1 MKLGNKVTNCIWDN
15 CAKQIV
21 EGYVYVKM
29 DDIIK
34 IDIDNED
41 LIMDDLEITP
51 KVITKEIVVR
61 EEVNMDSVANYLV
74 NEGFKYEVSVDGE
87 SEFWSKYTTK
97 K

>member
-61 EEVNMDSVANYLV
+61 EEVNMDSVANYLIS
-74 NEGFKYEVSVDGE
+74 EGFKYKE
-87 SEFWSKYTTK
+87 SLEGKSKMWIK

>member
-1 MKLGNKVTNCIWDN
+1 MNLDNKITNCIWDK

-21 EGYVYVKM
+21 DGYVYVKM

-34 IDIDNED
+34 IDIDKED

-51 KVITKEIVVR
+51 VVR
-61 EEVNMDSVANYLV
+61 EKVNMDSVANYLIS
-74 NEGFKYEVSVDGE
+74 EGFKYEE
-87 SEFWSKYTTK
+87 SLEGKSKMWTK

>member
-1 MKLGNKVTNCIWDN
+1 MKLNNKITSCIWDN

-34 IDIDNED
+34 ININNED

-51 KVITKEIVVR
+51 KIITKEVVVK
-61 EEVNMDSVANYLV
+61 EEINEDSVANYLV
-74 NEGFKYEVSVDGE
+74 NEGFKYETSVDGK
-87 SEFWSKYTTK
+87 SKFWSKYETNE
-97 K
+97 

>member
-1 MKLGNKVTNCIWDN
+1 MKLNKKITSCIWNN

-21 EGYVYVKM
+21 DGYIYVKM

-34 IDIDNED
+34 IDIDKED

-51 KVITKEIVVR
+51 VVR
-61 EEVNMDSVANYLV
+61 EKVNMDSVANYLIS
-74 NEGFKYEVSVDGE
+74 EGFKYEE
-87 SEFWSKYTTK
+87 SLEGKSKMWIK

>member
-51 KVITKEIVVR
+51 KVITIEIVVR
-61 EEVNMDSVANYLV
+61 EEVNMDSVANYLIS
-74 NEGFKYEVSVDGE
+74 EGFKYEE
-87 SEFWSKYTTK
+87 SLEGKSKMWIK